1 MCISSHLQGKWQLD
15 LWSQRLQVSSVLTG
29 SSEVVAEFP
38 LADEVFGLILEL
50 MAVIGVVPYVAVVA
64 TILILVPL

>member
-1 MCISSHLQGKWQLD
+1 M
-15 LWSQRLQVSSVLTG
+15 SSVLTG

-50 MAVIGVVPYVAVVA
+50 MEVIGVVPYVAVVA
-64 TILILVPL
+64 TILILVPLCSLLL